1 MRSSVHKSGAVDEWL
16 ERWREY
22 FVTHYDETGVEEKVA
37 EAAEFSKQ
45 YVEQGIVSVSGG
57 KDSMVL
63 LHIAATRVKPDVLV
77 FHWDH
82 GPCLMPHEVE
92 QEILKNIH
100 RTAPNA
106 RICVEIYRAGYIE
119 KARIDWRTWYAAFF
133 GTLNS
138 LTKQFGIKYHLLGI
152 RADESCRRK
161 IRGRVVERKGWTEV
175 YPLYFF
181 TWKDVWA
188 YVFKHSVLVPRVYY
202 RYARLLGWEKARLVT
217 FFDKEFEK
225 YGSPQL
231 DSVLSWRWKHYQKSR
246 KFSGYDNG

>member
-1 MRSSVHKSGAVDEWL
+1 MCSPIHKGRAVEWF

-22 FVTHYDETGVEEKVA
+22 FTTHYEEANVEEKVA
-37 EAAEFSKQ
+37 EAAEFSEQ
-45 YVEQGIVSVSGG
+45 YVDQGIVSVSGG

-63 LHIAATRVKPDVLV
+63 LHIVVTRVKPNALV

-82 GPCLMPHEVE
+82 GPFLMPREVE
-92 QEILKNIH
+92 CEILENI
-100 RTAPNA
+100 RKVAPNA
-106 RICVEIYRAGYIE
+106 RICAEIYKAGFSE
-119 KARIDWRTWYAAFF
+119 KARTDWKTWYAAFF

-138 LTKQFGIKYHLLGI
+138 LTRQFGVKYHLLGI

-161 IRGRVVERKGWTEV
+161 IRGRVVERKNWTEV

-188 YVFKHSVLVPRVYY
+188 YIFKYSVPIPSVYY
-202 RYARLLGWEKARLVT
+202 TYAELLGWDKVRLVT

-225 YGSPQL
+225 YGSPQV
-231 DSVLSWRWKHYQKSR
+231 DSVLSWRWKY
-246 KFSGYDNG
+246 

>member
-1 MRSSVHKSGAVDEWL
+1 MCSTVYESGALDEWL
-16 ERWREY
+16 ERWRDY
-22 FVTHYDETGVEEKVA
+22 FVTHYDEAGVEEKVS
-37 EAAEFSKQ
+37 EAVDFAKQ
-45 YVEQGIVSVSGG
+45 YADHGIVSVSGG

-63 LHIAATRVKPDVLV
+63 LHIVATRVKPDVLV

-82 GPCLMPHEVE
+82 GPYLMPREIE

-106 RICVEIYRAGYIE
+106 RIHVEVYRAGFSE
-119 KARIDWRTWYAAFF
+119 KARTNWRMWYAVFF
-133 GTLNS
+133 GMLNS
-138 LTKQFGIKYHLLGI
+138 MTKQLNVKYHLLGI
-152 RADESCRRK
+152 RADESRRRK
-161 IRGRVVERKGWTEV
+161 VRGRVVERKGWIEV

-188 YVFKHSVLVPRVYY
+188 YVFKHSVPVPLVYFS
-202 RYARLLGWEKARLVT
+202 YAKLLGWRNVRLVT

-231 DSVLSWRWKHYQKSR
+231 DSVLLWRWKTI
-246 KFSGYDNG
+246 F